1 MSKGMYEI
9 VQVGVSRRYVV
20 YLKDESGNVVLTSQ
34 YRELKPMCLNEI
46 SWMRNAGL
54 KDSLYE
60 FIDADDGGLLFN
72 VRATDA
78 HVLGNPCARGG
89 RAGGKYYCLSRYFP
103 WYHIAETPLG
113 AGKRRF
119 ERTTIK
125 GFKES
130 TDERFKT
137 DLAGDTW
144 GKIM

>member
-78 HVLGNPCARGG
+78 HVLGTSPVFRSEEERMRCAEEVKRLAADAEVIDRTPEIDLTTRIHDVLQTPAREVVA
-89 RAGGKYYCLSRYFP
+89 RAVN
-103 WYHIAETPLG
+103 TPV
-113 AGKRRF
+113 
-119 ERTTIK
+119 
-125 GFKES
+125 
-130 TDERFKT
+130 
-137 DLAGDTW
+137 
-144 GKIM
+144 